1 VVVAYRDC
9 HLLTFVIAEHS
20 ARAIAMAKDS
30 DTVYPK
36 KYWWLVLMVLPVA
49 LALLQYQ
56 PWKTTGRS
64 STAAEGGIT
73 GNQFLGPAVVGN
85 VSVVVHEAAK
95 VGAVLD
101 PAVIEKLK
109 EAAALSR
116 ASQHEAAA
124 AKVEEVRASSDLVA
138 ALPSIQNNL
147 GLEYLAAGKTD
158 RARQAFEAALAKDA
172 TNQTALAGLG
182 QLPDAGLKG
191 LKVVNSSSGHAET
204 IADGY
209 PSTGWRTG
217 ANFPQTIVLELP
229 NESTIAEV
237 AFNNA
242 PQWEPNG
249 SAKEIEISISSQSA
263 TSGFEIAAKAVLAQG
278 EIGQGIRINPSK
290 RGRWIKVRI
299 LSNYGNTDHTELG
312 DVEVIGKPRVG

>member
-1 VVVAYRDC
+1 
-9 HLLTFVIAEHS
+9 
-20 ARAIAMAKDS
+20 MAKDS
-30 DTVYPK
+30 GPAYPK
-36 KYWWLVLMVLPVA
+36 KYWWLILMVLPVA

-56 PWKTTGRS
+56 PWKTSGSS
-64 STAAEGGIT
+64 STGPEGGIS

-85 VSVVVHEAAK
+85 VSVVVNEAAK

-116 ASQHEAAA
+116 DRQHEAAA
-124 AKVEEVRASSDLVA
+124 AKIEEVRASSGQVA

-147 GLEYLAAGKTD
+147 GLEYLAIGRTD
-158 RARQAFEAALAKDA
+158 LARQAFEAALAKDA
-172 TNQTALAGLG
+172 TNKAALAGLG
-182 QLPDAGLKG
+182 QLPDARLQG
-191 LKVVNSSSGHAET
+191 LKVVNFSGQRLASVNAGGWASH
-204 IADGY
+204 IADGD
-209 PSTGWRTG
+209 PATGWMC
-217 ANFPQTIVLELP
+217 ADAKFPQTVILELA

-242 PQWEPNG
+242 AHWEPNG
-249 SAKEIEISISSQSA
+249 SAKDVEISISSQSA
-263 TSGFEIAAKAVLAQG
+263 TSGFEIAAKAVLVQG
-278 EIGQGIRINPSK
+278 EIGQGIRIAPSK

-312 DVEVIGKPRVG
+312 DVEVIGKPWVG